1 MNCSD
6 INMWLGLDKE
16 CRYEQPVFPP
26 ALQIM
31 AGLDA
36 IPRQRAGFSGFRDA
50 MLMNLRR
57 KMPLKY
63 WKAREGNDPGIML
76 LEMWAYIC
84 DCLSFY
90 DEVIANELY
99 TGTARQRSSLVM
111 LAARVGYRPRPAVAS
126 LVKLAGFA
134 EGSQLVKIPAG
145 TSFRSGAFD
154 GNPPQVFETTR
165 DILIHPFTNKWEIEP
180 PVDPFL
186 SREDPPELLINPEV
200 PLKPEMI
207 LLLVDSGDDA
217 GTQVTEVSKV
227 TPYITSDKKVLSR
240 LAFRNPLKLARSTP
254 VANLTLLLP
263 GQTAQVK
270 RIEISSSRDRLNTL
284 VLDKLYP
291 GISSG
296 DHILVSRGKE
306 FNWFSITDTG
316 VDDIKATRDVTVK
329 IDNHSYFVPGSTVEA
344 TKITVDRKVMKASAS
359 ENKRIEIAITGS
371 VAGEF
376 VVHFGMRRVG
386 RVVNEP
392 ARLLYSTGTIP
403 LQGKEEKPPENFN
416 PGQFLIR
423 DGNDVGYAA
432 KGTLEYEN
440 RKIILNQEEGW
451 DHPLAFPAEVC
462 GNCLDAV
469 RGESVYKEVLGS
481 GDASLVNQTFRL
493 RKKPLTY
500 LFSSGSDDD
509 MMVKSMLEVRVGGI
523 LWSEVPGFFNTS
535 GSDRVYIVR
544 QDDESESTITFGDG
558 IRGQRLPS
566 GISNVVASYRFGA
579 GKPVPPAHSLTQVAT
594 PVKGLKSVL
603 NPVAPCGGEDRETSA
618 EIRSALPK
626 AAMLLNRIISIKD
639 AEAAVVSVPGVR
651 SICVDWEWSKVRQ
664 VPMVHI
670 YYIGEDGIRDSIVQ
684 FLHANAG
691 PEFLFTVERALPKNL
706 NVRID
711 LHIDSRHDKE
721 EMIKSASHLLL
732 NPVSGILS
740 PEVAGIG
747 KPVFRSRIYKA
758 LISLPGILGVGTITW
773 NGFSFTGFAKSPE
786 RGCYFDIDETRLY
799 LKGMYTQP

>member
-1 MNCSD
+1 
-6 INMWLGLDKE
+6 
-16 CRYEQPVFPP
+16 
-26 ALQIM
+26 M

-50 MLMNLRR
+50 MLMNIHR
-57 KMPLKY
+57 KMPLRY
-63 WKAREGNDPGIML
+63 WQARDGNDPGIML

-84 DCLSFY
+84 DSISFY

-99 TGTARQRSSLVM
+99 TGTARQRSSLVKI
-111 LAARVGYRPRPAVAS
+111 AARVGYRPRPAVAS

-134 EGSQLVKIPAG
+134 EGRQLVKVPAG

-165 DILIHPFTNKWEIEP
+165 DILIHPFTNKWQIEP
-180 PVDPFL
+180 PADPFL
-186 SREDPPELLINPEV
+186 PRENPSELLISPEL
-200 PLKPEMI
+200 PLKPGI
-207 LLLVDSGDDA
+207 TLLLADSGDDT

-227 TPYITSDKKVLSR
+227 IPYITSDKKVLSR
-240 LAFRNPLKLARSTP
+240 VFFRNPLKLGRSTP
-254 VANLTLLLP
+254 VANLSLLWP
-263 GQTAQVK
+263 GQTAMVK
-270 RIEISSSRDRLNTL
+270 RLEISSSRGRLNTL

-296 DHILVSRGKE
+296 DFILVSRGRE
-306 FNWFSITDTG
+306 FNWFSISDTG

-329 IDNHSYFVPGSTVEA
+329 IDDHSYFVPGSTTEA
-344 TKITVDRKVMKASAS
+344 TRITLDSKIKEAPAS
-359 ENKRIEIAITGS
+359 EKKRIDFAISGPA
-371 VAGEF
+371 AGEF
-376 VVHFGMRRVG
+376 MVHFGMRRAG

-392 ARLLYSTGTIP
+392 AGLLYSTGTIP
-403 LQGKEEKPPENFN
+403 LQGKVEKPPEKFY

-423 DGNDVGYAA
+423 DANDLGYAV

-440 RKIILNQEEGW
+440 RKITLDQEEGW
-451 DHPLAFPAEVC
+451 DHPLALPADVC
-462 GNCLDAV
+462 GNIMEAV

-481 GDASLVNQTFRL
+481 GDASLGNQTFKL

-500 LFSSGSDDD
+500 LFSSGSDND

-523 LWSEVPGFFNTS
+523 LWREVASFFNTC

-544 QDDESESTITFGDG
+544 QDDESESYITFGDG

-579 GKPVPPAHSLTQVAT
+579 GKPVPPVQSLTQVAT

-603 NPVAPCGGEDRETSA
+603 NPVAPCGGEDRESAA

-626 AAMLLNRIISIKD
+626 TAMLLNRIISMKD
-639 AEAAVVSVPGVR
+639 AEAAVASVPGVR
-651 SICVDWEWSKVRQ
+651 NICVDWEWSKVRQ

-670 YYIGEDGIRDSIVQ
+670 YYIGEAGIRTSIVQ

-691 PEFLFTVERALPKNL
+691 PEFLFTVERALPKSL
-706 NVRID
+706 EVSID
-711 LHIDSRHDKE
+711 LYIDSRYDKE
-721 EMIKSASHLLL
+721 EMIKSASNLLL
-732 NPVSGILS
+732 NPVNGILS

-747 KPVFRSRIYKA
+747 KPVFKSRIYKA

-773 NGFSFTGFAKSPE
+773 NGFPFTGFAKSPE
-786 RGCYFDIDETRLY
+786 RGSYFDIDETRLD
-799 LKGMYTQP
+799 LKGMYSQP